1 MNTALYFLDDSR
13 SRIDR
18 LFADIGNNNDVAAT
32 RLARELMDQR
42 EAFPENAPLS
52 ELSPLP
58 REFGSELT
66 SGRKTDRVDLDAP
79 VQPTRTVDAPSDGNR
94 VA

>member
-1 MNTALYFLDDSR
+1 
-13 SRIDR
+13 
-18 LFADIGNNNDVAAT
+18 
-32 RLARELMDQR
+32 MDGS

-58 REFGSELT
+58 REFGVELT
-66 SGRKTDRVDLDAP
+66 SGRKTERVDLDAP
-79 VQPTRTVDAPSDGNR
+79 VPAAKAVAAPSDGNR